1 MRGKNQYKI
10 AAVQMFPF
18 LKVYNLG
25 LQCICHWGMGYDYCI
40 IDYRYTTEETPIMFT
55 QLITI

>member
-40 IDYRYTTEETPIMFT
+40 IDYRYTTDETIMFT
-55 QLITI
+55 